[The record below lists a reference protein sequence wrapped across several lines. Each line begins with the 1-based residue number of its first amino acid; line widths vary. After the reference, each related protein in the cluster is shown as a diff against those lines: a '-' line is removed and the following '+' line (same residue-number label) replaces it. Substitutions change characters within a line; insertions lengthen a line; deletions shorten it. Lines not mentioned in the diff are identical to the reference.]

1 MTSYEII
8 YKKRNGGELTA
19 DEIKWFIAGYTNG
32 AIPDYQTAALL
43 MAIFMKGMT
52 PQETTE
58 LAMAMMNSG
67 RVFDLS
73 DIPGVKV
80 DKHSTGG
87 VGDKV
92 SIILAPMVAAAGVPV
107 PMVSGRGLGH
117 TGGTLDKLES
127 IPGFRTN
134 LSYDE
139 FRHTLARTG
148 LAMMGQT
155 ADLAP
160 ADKKLYALRDV
171 TATVDC
177 IPLIAASIMSK
188 KLAEGAD
195 GLVLDV
201 KTGSGAFMQKQED
214 AIALTKRMI
223 AIGQGMGRKMKALIT
238 DMNQPLGRAVGN
250 ALEIEECVE
259 CLKGNGPKDLMDV
272 TYALGAEML
281 VMGERANDVE
291 SGKRILEQIISSG
304 QGLDK
309 FREMVAAHG
318 GEIRVADDYKKV
330 LPQAKMAV
338 EAKAEK
344 SGYISSM
351 DNREVGMTGVFLGCG
366 RLKMD
371 DVIDPSAGFIF
382 EKKLGDQV
390 KAGEPIVR
398 IFCNDESRGQQA
410 SKRLVDC
417 IVISDEQPAEVKLI
431 KEII

>member
-1 MTSYEII
+1 MTPYEII
-8 YKKRNGGELTA
+8 YKKRNGGELTPE
-19 DEIKWFIAGYTNG
+19 EIKWFITNYTSG
-32 AIPDYQTAALL
+32 VIPDYQAAALL
-43 MAIFMKGMT
+43 MAIFLKGMT
-52 PQETTE
+52 SAETTE
-58 LAMAMMNSG
+58 LATAMMNSG
-67 RVFDLS
+67 RVFDLA
-73 DIPGVKV
+73 DIPGIKV

-92 SIILAPMVAAAGVPV
+92 SIILAPIVAAAGVPV

-139 FRHTLARTG
+139 FRHILARIG

-155 ADLAP
+155 PDLAP

-201 KTGSGAFMQKQED
+201 KTGSGAFMQKHQD
-214 AIALTKRMI
+214 AVELTRTMT

-250 ALEIEECVE
+250 ALEIEECID
-259 CLKGNGPKDLMDV
+259 CLKGNGPEDLMEV

-281 VMGERANDVE
+281 VMGERASDTE
-291 SGKRILEQIISSG
+291 SGKRILKQIVSSG
-304 QGLDK
+304 QGLEK
-309 FREMVAAHG
+309 FKEMVTAHG
-318 GEIRVADDYKKV
+318 GDVKVADDYKKI
-330 LPQAKMAV
+330 LPQAKHV
-338 EAKAEK
+338 NEAKAEK
-344 SGYISSM
+344 AGYIYSM
-351 DNREVGMTGVFLGCG
+351 DNREVGLAGVFLGCG

-382 EKKLGDQV
+382 ERKIGDQV
-390 KAGEPIVR
+390 KAGETMVKVY
-398 IFCNDESRGQQA
+398 CNDEQKGKEA
-410 SKRLVDC
+410 AKRLIKC
-417 IVISDEQPAEVKLI
+417 ISISEMKPEKVKLI

>member
-1 MTSYEII
+1 MTPYEII
-8 YKKRNGGELTA
+8 YKKRNGGELTPE
-19 DEIKWFIAGYTNG
+19 EIRWFITNYTSG
-32 AIPDYQTAALL
+32 AIPDYQTSALL
-43 MAIFMKGMT
+43 MAIFLKGMT
-52 PQETTE
+52 AAETTE

-73 DIPGVKV
+73 NIPGIKV

-127 IPGFRTN
+127 IPGFRTD

-139 FRHTLARTG
+139 FRHTLARIG

-155 ADLAP
+155 PDLAP

-201 KTGSGAFMQKQED
+201 KTGSGAFMQKHQD
-214 AIALTKRMI
+214 AVALTKTMI
-223 AIGQGMGRKMKALIT
+223 AIGRGMGKKMKALIT

-259 CLKGNGPKDLMDV
+259 CLKGNGPQDLMEV

-281 VMGERANDVE
+281 VMGERANDTE
-291 SGKRILEQIISSG
+291 SGERILQQIVSTG
-304 QGLDK
+304 QGLEK
-309 FREMVAAHG
+309 FKEMLAAHG
-318 GEIRVADDYKKV
+318 GDVKAADDYKKV
-330 LPQAKMAV
+330 LPQAKHV
-338 EAKAEK
+338 IEAKAEK
-344 SGYISSM
+344 AGYIFSM
-351 DNREVGMTGVFLGCG
+351 DNREVGLAGVFLGCG
-366 RLKMD
+366 RLKMED
-371 DVIDPSAGFIF
+371 IIDPAVGFIF
-382 EKKLGDQV
+382 EHRIGDQV
-390 KAGEPIVR
+390 QAGETMVKVY
-398 IFCNDESRGQQA
+398 CNDEQKGRETA
-410 SKRLVDC
+410 RRLVNC
-417 IVISDEQPAEVKLI
+417 INISEKKPEAVKRI

>member
-1 MTSYEII
+1 MTPYEII
-8 YKKRNGGELTA
+8 YKKRNGGELTPE
-19 DEIKWFIAGYTNG
+19 EIKWFIAGYTAG
-32 AIPDYQTAALL
+32 DIPDYQTAALL
-43 MAIFMKGMT
+43 MAIFLKGMT

-67 RVFDLS
+67 RVFDLA
-73 DIPGVKV
+73 DIPGIKV

-87 VGDKV
+87 VGDKA

-139 FRHTLARTG
+139 FRHTLARIG

-155 ADLAP
+155 PDLAP

-201 KTGSGAFMQKQED
+201 KTGSGAFMQKHQD
-214 AIALTKRMI
+214 AVSLTKTMT
-223 AIGQGMGRKMKALIT
+223 AIGQGMGKKMKALIT

-259 CLKGNGPKDLMDV
+259 CMKGGGPEDLMEV

-281 VMGERANDVE
+281 VMGERANDVG
-291 SGKRILEQIISSG
+291 SGKRILQQIVSSG
-304 QGLDK
+304 QGLEK
-309 FREMVAAHG
+309 FKEMVAAHG
-318 GEIRVADDYKKV
+318 GEVKVTDDYKKV
-330 LPQAKMAV
+330 LPQAKHV
-338 EAKAEK
+338 LEAKAER
-344 SGYISSM
+344 SGYIFSM
-351 DNREVGMTGVFLGCG
+351 DNREVGLAGVFLGCG
-366 RLKMD
+366 RLRMED
-371 DVIDPSAGFIF
+371 IIDPAVGFIF

-390 KAGEPIVR
+390 KAGETMVKVY
-398 IFCNDESRGQQA
+398 CNDEQKGREATG
-410 SKRLVDC
+410 RLVDC
-417 IVISDEQPAEVKLI
+417 IKISDAKPEEVILI
-431 KEII
+431 KEMI

>member
-1 MTSYEII
+1 MTPYEII
-8 YKKRNGGELTA
+8 YKKRNGGELTGE
-19 DEIKWFIAGYTNG
+19 EIDWFIANYTSDS
-32 AIPDYQTAALL
+32 IPDYQAAALL
-43 MAIFMKGMT
+43 MAVFLKGMT

-67 RVFDLS
+67 KVFDLS
-73 DIPGVKV
+73 DIPGIKV

-92 SIILAPMVAAAGVPV
+92 SIILVPMVAAAGVPV

-134 LSYDE
+134 LSYQE
-139 FRHTLARTG
+139 FRQNLARTG

-177 IPLIAASIMSK
+177 TPLIAASIMSK

-201 KTGSGAFMQKQED
+201 KTGSGAFMPGYEEAVTLAK
-214 AIALTKRMI
+214 TMV
-223 AIGQGMGRKMKALIT
+223 AIGQGMGRKMRALVT
-238 DMNQPLGRAVGN
+238 DMNQPLGRMVGN

-259 CLKGNGPKDLMDV
+259 CLKGNGPDDLMEI

-281 VMGERANDVE
+281 VMGERATDAE
-291 SGKRILEQIISSG
+291 CGKRILQQVLSSG
-304 QGLDK
+304 QGLNK

-318 GEIRVADDYKKV
+318 GEVRVADDHKKV
-330 LPQAKMAV
+330 LPQAKHV
-338 EAKAEK
+338 IEAKAER
-344 SGYISSM
+344 SGYIFSM

-382 EKKLGDQV
+382 EKKLGEQIQ
-390 KAGEPIVR
+390 AGETMVKIY
-398 IFCNDESRGQQA
+398 CNDEKKGREA
-410 SKRLVDC
+410 ARKLLNC
-417 IVISDEQPAEVKLI
+417 IQISETKPEEAILL

>member
-1 MTSYEII
+1 MTPYEII
-8 YKKRNGGELTA
+8 YKKRNGGELTSG
-19 DEIKWFIAGYTNG
+19 EIKWFVANYTSG
-32 AIPDYQTAALL
+32 AIPDYQASALL
-43 MAIFMKGMT
+43 MAIFLKGMT

-67 RVFDLS
+67 KVFDLS
-73 DIPGVKV
+73 GIPGIKV

-139 FRHTLARTG
+139 FRHTLARIG

-155 ADLAP
+155 PDLAP

-201 KTGSGAFMQKQED
+201 KTGSGAFMQKHQD
-214 AIALTKRMI
+214 ALELTRTMT
-223 AIGQGMGRKMKALIT
+223 AIGKGMGKRMKALVT
-238 DMNQPLGRAVGN
+238 DMNQPLGFKVGN
-250 ALEIEECVE
+250 ALEIEECVD
-259 CLKGNGPKDLMDV
+259 CLKGNGPGDLMEV

-281 VMGERANDVE
+281 VMGERATDAE
-291 SGKRILEQIISSG
+291 SAKRILRQIVSSG

-318 GEIRVADDYKKV
+318 GDAKVADDCKKV
-330 LPQAKMAV
+330 LPQAKFVV
-338 EAKAEK
+338 ESKAES
-344 SGYISSM
+344 SGYVGSM
-351 DNREVGMTGVFLGCG
+351 DNREVGMAGVSLGCG
-366 RLKMD
+366 RLKLED
-371 DVIDPSAGFIF
+371 IIEPSAGFTF
-382 EKKLGDQV
+382 LKKIGDQV
-390 KAGEPIVR
+390 GQGEPMVLVHS
-398 IFCNDESRGQQA
+398 NDRDKCAAAAEKLQQA
-410 SKRLVDC
+410 IQLSSSRPEIPV
-417 IVISDEQPAEVKLI
+417 LI
-431 KEII
+431 REIL